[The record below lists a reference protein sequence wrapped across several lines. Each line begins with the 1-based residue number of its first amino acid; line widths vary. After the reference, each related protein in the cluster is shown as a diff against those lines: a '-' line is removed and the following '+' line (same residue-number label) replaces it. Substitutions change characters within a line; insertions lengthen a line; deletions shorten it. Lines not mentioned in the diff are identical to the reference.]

1 MKNIFRED
9 GAIVRKLIGYQFAAA
24 VMGVLLSSAAAQVKL
39 LNLGT
44 SILSALFYCYFIYT
58 AVWEAA
64 AKDRLKV
71 DGKRMAEDKSRGLK
85 FALAANIPNLVLGFV
100 AFTFYMIGHIV
111 NSDAFKTIASI
122 SAILARFWQGMYNG
136 IINYIVPLGLEGWT
150 HVFSLLIYL
159 AIIIPAFAVSAFAYH
174 MGYNGKG
181 VSFMEKKK

>member
-9 GAIVRKLIGYQFAAA
+9 GAVIRRIIGYQFAAA

-71 DGKRMAEDKSRGLK
+71 DSKRMAEDKTRGLK
-85 FALAANIPNLVLGFV
+85 FALGANLPNIVLGLS
-100 AFTFYMIGHIV
+100 AFLFYMLGHVI
-111 NSDAFKTIASI
+111 NSDGLKTVGFI
-122 SAILARFWQGMYNG
+122 SAIIARFWQGMYNG
-136 IINYIVPLGLEGWT
+136 IINYIIPLGLEGWAN
-150 HVFSLLIYL
+150 VFSLLIYL
-159 AIIIPAFAVSAFAYH
+159 AIIIPAFLVSHFAYH
-174 MGYNGKG
+174 MGYNGNTIL
-181 VSFMEKKK
+181 SIDKKK